1 MPKKIDESKLKEFA
15 DNVESPRVA
24 HATTY
29 DLPIMDEKP
38 QPAAEENQTPEDR
51 LRAQKPV
58 QKSLEEAQAE
68 RRSEILHTIHSN
80 GLGYLP
86 VNLEDLPTKGIFYP
100 DGTQM
105 FIRAATGSEIRHW
118 SQTNET
124 EVTDI
129 DDSLNYILERCL
141 SIKMPNRLADFKDII
156 EIDRLYLILSI
167 RDFTFTDGNNELMI
181 KLSENKQVPLKK
193 DNIDFIKF
201 EDKIMRFYNADKKC
215 FTIQS
220 FKTKTGQEINLRK
233 PLNIYM
239 PRVGITRWL
248 KEYVQ
253 RKTQYSE
260 MFDRD
265 FVSMAPLLI
274 PDYRGLNDDRYAAII
289 DSCDYFGVYEY
300 SLLEQFKRVI
310 QASINPKFI
319 YLDDEGV
326 EQHAPLNFQ
335 GGVKALFLF
344 GGMDDLI

>member
-1 MPKKIDESKLKEFA
+1 MPRKIDESKLQQYAE
-15 DNVESPRVA
+15 NVEGQK
-24 HATTY
+24 ATSVPTY
-29 DLPIMDEKP
+29 DLPID
-38 QPAAEENQTPEDR
+38 NGNSQTPEER
-51 LRAQKPV
+51 LRAQAPVRKP
-58 QKSLEEAQAE
+58 LEEAQTE
-68 RRSEILHTIHSN
+68 RKAEILENLHSK

-86 VNLEDLPTKGIFYP
+86 IKVEDLPTKGIFYP
-100 DGTQM
+100 EGTQM

-124 EVTDI
+124 ELADI

-141 SIKMPNRLADFKDII
+141 SIRMPNRLADFKDIV

-193 DNIDFIKF
+193 ENIDFIKF
-201 EDKIMRFYNADKKC
+201 EDKIMRFYNSDKRC
-215 FTIQS
+215 FTIQN

-253 RKTQYSE
+253 RKTQYNE

-265 FVSMAPLLI
+265 FVSMAPMLI
-274 PDYRGLNDDRYAAII
+274 PDYRGLNDDKYAEII

-300 SLLEQFKRVI
+300 SLIEQFKRVLT
-310 QASINPKFI
+310 ASINPKFV
-319 YLDDEGV
+319 YQDDEGV

-335 GGVKALFLF
+335 GGIKALFLL

>member
-1 MPKKIDESKLKEFA
+1 MPRKIDESKLKDYA
-15 DNVESPRVA
+15 DNVENPRVTQA
-24 HATTY
+24 QTY
-29 DLPIMDEKP
+29 DLPIMDEPRQEPSEQMTK
-38 QPAAEENQTPEDR
+38 EDQ
-51 LRAQKPV
+51 LRAQAPKLKP
-58 QKSLEEAQAE
+58 LEEAQAE
-68 RRSEILHTIHSN
+68 RKQEILQDIHSN

-86 VNLEDLPTKGIFYP
+86 VKLEDLPTKGIFYP
-100 DGTQM
+100 EGTQM
-105 FIRAATGSEIRHW
+105 FIRGCTGSEIRHW

-124 EVTDI
+124 EVTEV

-141 SIKMPNRLADFKDII
+141 SIRMPNRLADYKDIV

-201 EDKIMRFYNADKKC
+201 DDKIMRFFNTEKKC
-215 FTIQS
+215 FTVQN
-220 FKTKTGQEINLRK
+220 FKTKSGQEINLRK

-253 RKTQYSE
+253 RKTQYNE

-289 DSCDYFGVYEY
+289 ESCDYFGVYEY
-300 SLLEQFKRVI
+300 SLLEQFKRVLT
-310 QASINPKFI
+310 ASINPKFV
-319 YLDDEGV
+319 YYDEEGV

-335 GGVKALFLF
+335 GGIKALFLL